1 MQTDFDDLGRW
12 LRVDNA
18 PKLMVNV
25 LNKAALTVT
34 EVRYDRPMYGMTEMA
49 AQRDSY
55 AVALTLRHH
64 PYHEILVDGR
74 NRPVRDVRVDDMMF
88 YDLSTV
94 SYGYTAFPFH
104 SMFFVLTRAF
114 LDELA
119 EDLESPRLDGLT
131 KISPDPVRDDNLAR
145 LSRRILPYVGTPG
158 EVDELY
164 ADHFMLAY
172 GIYVCAEYG
181 SLAAHRNDRG
191 CLTRWQE
198 RLAKEMIE
206 AHLDGRVRLREI
218 AAMCG
223 LRTSQFAHAFR
234 KGVGVAPY
242 QWLSR
247 RRIERAK
254 SLLRRGRILSDVAQ
268 LCGFTDQSHF
278 SRAFRNAEGVTPG
291 YWRSQQ

>member
-1 MQTDFDDLGRW
+1 MQTDIDDLGRW

-34 EVRYDRPMYGMTEMA
+34 EVRYDSPMYGMTEMA
-49 AQRDSY
+49 AQRDSF
-55 AVALTLRHH
+55 AVALTLRPH
-64 PYHEILVDGR
+64 PYHEIFVDGR
-74 NRPVRDVRVDDMMF
+74 NRPVRDVRIDDMMF

-104 SMFFVLTRAF
+104 SMFFVITRAF

-119 EDLESPRLDGLT
+119 EDLESPRIDGLT
-131 KISPDPVRDDNLAR
+131 RISSDPVRDENLAR
-145 LSRRILPYVGTPG
+145 MSRSILPYVGTPG
-158 EVDELY
+158 DIDELY

-172 GIYVCAEYG
+172 GIYVCAEYS
-181 SLAAHRNDRG
+181 SLATHRKDRG

-223 LRTSQFAHAFR
+223 LRPSQFAHAFR

-247 RRIERAK
+247 QRINRAK
-254 SLLRRGRILSDVAQ
+254 NLLRRGRILSEVAQ
-268 LCGFTDQSHF
+268 LCGFIDQSHF
-278 SRAFRNAEGVTPG
+278 TRAFRNAEGVTPG
-291 YWRSQQ
+291 YWRAQQ